1 MGVKERRRARRRR
14 PEPIPPIPT
23 FPHAG
28 GRSVKKAECRCREEG
43 TSFGLLVGA
52 KHVLV
57 RACGRGNVTGAC
69 AGHHDEPIAPS
80 PREGWQHSGCPWP
93 RLCRGARAPP
103 GDLNGDVMLVA
114 SGDRTL
120 GDRTQADGT
129 LDSPACDHGDAY
141 AVPGLATL
149 TPAHPLAGLDALAR
163 QVAAAGVMRGR
174 GDVILYD
181 RLGEPCHVGP
191 RPLTPIVSTII

>member
-1 MGVKERRRARRRR
+1 MSQIPFSTGSAAQTFSVTAALDALGVDERFQTLVVR
-14 PEPIPPIPT
+14 P
-23 FPHAG
+23 G
-28 GRSVKKAECRCREEG
+28 
-43 TSFGLLVGA
+43 
-52 KHVLV
+52 V
-57 RACGRGNVTGAC
+57 RALPRDLHGA
-69 AGHHDEPIAPS
+69 
-80 PREGWQHSGCPWP
+80 
-93 RLCRGARAPP
+93 
-103 GDLNGDVMLVA
+103 VMRVA

-174 GDVILYD
+174 GDVILDD